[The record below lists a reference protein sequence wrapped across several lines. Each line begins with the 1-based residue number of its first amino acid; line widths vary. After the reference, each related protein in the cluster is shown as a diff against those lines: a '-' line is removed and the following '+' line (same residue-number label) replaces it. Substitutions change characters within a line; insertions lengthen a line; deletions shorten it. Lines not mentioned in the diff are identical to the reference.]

1 MNASKN
7 VTAKSLLVAAGLDET
22 LWGKRIIQIERTGIV
37 PDEWLNEAWGWQTCA
52 CGRQDER
59 IPRDKYGA
67 PLDYKLACDGEWF
80 PFYLRHDIVEAAR
93 CLIRIEE
100 RAAEVLK
107 EVVRPT
113 SNEAVKEEGDGA

>member
-1 MNASKN
+1 MSANTP

-37 PDEWLNEAWGWQTCA
+37 PIEWGEEARDWQTCA

-59 IPRDKYGA
+59 IPRYEDGE
-67 PLDYKLACDGEWF
+67 PLDEQLSASGAWF
-80 PFYLRHDIVEAAR
+80 PLYLQSNIVEAAR
-93 CLIRIEE
+93 CLIRIEK

-107 EVVRPT
+107 EVC
-113 SNEAVKEEGDGA
+113 GGA